1 MKKCVSSVGAFYNN
15 RHRPLY
21 HSSLLF
27 SSTGF
32 VYLPQSHSV
41 RSSRIIQRWISCCD
55 HHQQILTYPVKKKE
69 RERLFRLSFFCF
81 VSFLPGGGSISLSPR
96 APRRA
101 TPRAGLVPK
110 QLRRRCAS
118 TLSLFSSL
126 LSLLFSNSSR
136 LSLSNLIERLIL
148 KSREASI

>member
-21 HSSLLF
+21 HSSLLFSSLLF

-69 RERLFRLSFFCF
+69 RERLFRLSFFSFRF
-81 VSFLPGGGSISLSPR
+81 VLTRWWEYLSLSSRASPR
-96 APRRA
+96 HPSRWVGSQAAAPA
-101 TPRAGLVPK
+101 
-110 QLRRRCAS
+110 LRFNS
-118 TLSLFSSL
+118 
-126 LSLLFSNSSR
+126 LSLLFSLFFFQIPAAFLFPTLLNVSY
-136 LSLSNLIERLIL
+136 
-148 KSREASI
+148 